1 MPTSFPVEEKRSR
14 LVQCRLASPLLASL
28 PPIPVLS
35 SALIRSS
42 LPRRR
47 KSLLRS
53 RALLA
58 PLALLLVA
66 SVGLPPAAS
75 AAQLTWKPEAVNL
88 MVQDKPL
95 PDVLRELFAS
105 LGQPVVISDRVRG
118 NVTGRFNAPAEEF
131 FNNLASVFGL
141 MSYYDGS
148 VLYISTG
155 SEATSRVIP
164 LRGVTPD
171 RFRRTLAEMDVLD
184 RRYELTIQDSER
196 LVKASGP
203 PRYVE
208 VVEEIA
214 SKLEQTAN
222 RSRAQSARVPSPAD
236 SARPLGSAFRVF
248 KLQYAWAQDT
258 TMAVG
263 GREVVV
269 PGVAT
274 TLRRLVGNYS
284 SSRNDNAG
292 GIVGTAQRVSGP
304 NTLARLRGTGLAAEG
319 AGMRSSGSGGLVE
332 VEPVVDQS
340 ATVLGAISGMGMV
353 NVSLPRVEADARTNA
368 IIVHDLPER
377 LGRYADLIAE
387 LDVRPRLIQIDATI
401 VDVSTNSVSRLG
413 VDFSQ
418 GSHNV
423 VIGRGRGVDA
433 DAQFRQGAINLSG
446 QVANSAVNTSIDAAT
461 GAILGGPIGGMTSV
475 VGNMGRYFLAQVN
488 LLAQEGEA
496 YVHARPG
503 VLTTSNT
510 EAVLENTQTFFV
522 RVAGER
528 DVDLFNVTSG
538 TILRVT
544 PVLVDE
550 GGQRRIKM
558 AVRIEDGSI
567 TGQFVDQIPIIQ
579 RSTVGTQAMISEG
592 QSLLIGGYSYDVNRD
607 LTNKVPILGD
617 IPALGALFTFRN
629 RQVSRVERMF
639 MISPRI
645 VEP

>member
-1 MPTSFPVEEKRSR
+1 MG
-14 LVQCRLASPLLASL
+14 
-28 PPIPVLS
+28 
-35 SALIRSS
+35 SARWHG
-42 LPRRR
+42 
-47 KSLLRS
+47 
-53 RALLA
+53 AMA
-58 PLALLLVA
+58 MACGLALATTLA
-66 SVGLPPAAS
+66 AAPAQ
-75 AAQLTWKPEAVNL
+75 AAEMNLKNAPVNM

-105 LGQPVVISDRVRG
+105 LGQPVVISDRIRG
-118 NVTGRFNAPAEEF
+118 NVTGRFDTTADEF
-131 FNNLASVFGL
+131 FRNLSSVFGL

-148 VLYISTG
+148 VLYVSSAG
-155 SEATSRVIP
+155 EATSRVIP
-164 LRGVTPD
+164 LRQIAPE
-171 RFRRTLAEMDVLD
+171 RFRRTLREMNVLD
-184 RRYELTIQDSER
+184 PRYELTLQPNER
-196 LVKASGP
+196 LVKVSGP

-208 VVEEIA
+208 MVEEIA
-214 SKLEQTAN
+214 GKLDQASQ
-222 RSRAQSARVPSPAD
+222 RGAPAVRFPSAAD
-236 SARPLGSAFRVF
+236 SARPLMSDFRVF
-248 KLQYAWAQDT
+248 QLQYAWAQDT

-284 SSRNDNAG
+284 SG
-292 GIVGTAQRVSGP
+292 GSQSNGGVIGTAYSATGG
-304 NTLARLRGTGLAAEG
+304 NTLNRLRGTGMASQG
-319 AGMRSSGSGGLVE
+319 AGLRGNGVDLSQSQPVDPQWLGLAPGE
-332 VEPVVDQS
+332 S
-340 ATVLGAISGMGMV
+340 LGGMGMV

-368 IIVHDLPER
+368 VIVHDVPER
-377 LGRYADLIAE
+377 LGRYADLIAA

-401 VDVSTNSVSRLG
+401 VDVSTNSLSRLG

-418 GSHNV
+418 GSHNI
-423 VIGRGRGVDA
+423 VIGRGSDGA
-433 DAQFRQGAINLSG
+433 DGQFRQGAVNLSG
-446 QVANSAVNTSIDAAT
+446 SLANSALNTSLGTAAGVAGAPLT
-461 GAILGGPIGGMTSV
+461 GLTSV

-488 LLAQEGEA
+488 LLAQEGQA

-550 GGQRRIKM
+550 GDRKQIKL
-558 AVRIEDGSI
+558 AIRIEDGSI
-567 TGQFVDQIPIIQ
+567 TGQMVDQIPIIQ
-579 RSTVGTQAMISEG
+579 RSTVGTQAMIAEG

-607 LTNKVPILGD
+607 LTSKVPLLGD

-629 RQVSRVERMF
+629 REVSRVERMF

>member
-1 MPTSFPVEEKRSR
+1 MHISPSIGTAPRRKTHGTTRALSIAAFIVAVGISGQSKPVEAAE
-14 LVQCRLASPLLASL
+14 LA
-28 PPIPVLS
+28 
-35 SALIRSS
+35 
-42 LPRRR
+42 
-47 KSLLRS
+47 
-53 RALLA
+53 
-58 PLALLLVA
+58 
-66 SVGLPPAAS
+66 
-75 AAQLTWKPEAVNL
+75 WKPDPVNL

-105 LGQPVVISDRVRG
+105 LGQPVVISERIRG
-118 NVTGRFNAPAEEF
+118 NVTGRFNTTAKEF
-131 FNNLASVFGL
+131 YDNLASVFGL

-148 VLYISTG
+148 VLYISSG
-155 SEATSRVIP
+155 SEASSRVIP

-171 RFRRTLAEMDVLD
+171 RFRRALRELDVLD
-184 RRYELTIQDSER
+184 PRYELQIQDKER
-196 LVKASGP
+196 LVKVSGP

-214 SKLEQTAN
+214 AKLDQ
-222 RSRAQSARVPSPAD
+222 SSARSGAAGPVRPPSPMD

-274 TLRRLVGNYS
+274 TLRGLVGNYG
-284 SSRNDNAG
+284 SSRRANSG
-292 GIVGTAQRVSGP
+292 GIVGTAVPANGP
-304 NTLARLRGTGLAAEG
+304 NTLARLRGSGLAAG
-319 AGMRSSGSGGLVE
+319 GGGLRGQGIGAAGE
-332 VEPVVDQS
+332 TETVVIDQS
-340 ATVLGAISGMGMV
+340 AEVLGAISGMGMV
-353 NVSLPRVEADARTNA
+353 NVSLPRVEADARTNSV
-368 IIVHDLPER
+368 IIHDLPER
-377 LGRYADLIAE
+377 LGRYTDLIAE

-401 VDVSTNSVSRLG
+401 VDVSTNSLSRLG

-418 GSHNV
+418 GSTNV
-423 VIGRGRGVDA
+423 VIGRGSNGA
-433 DAQFRQGAINLSG
+433 DAQFRQGAVNLSG
-446 QVANSAVNTSIDAAT
+446 AIANSAVNTGINT
-461 GAILGGPIGGMTSV
+461 GIGSTVGGALTTPLSGLTTV

-488 LLAQEGEA
+488 LLAQEGQA
-496 YVHARPG
+496 FIHSRPG

-528 DVDLFNVTSG
+528 DVDLFNVTAG

-558 AVRIEDGSI
+558 AIRIEDGSL
-567 TGQFVDQIPIIQ
+567 TGQMVDQIPIIQ

-592 QSLLIGGYSYDVNRD
+592 QSLLIGGYSYDINRD
-607 LTNKVPILGD
+607 LTNKIPILGD

-629 RQVSRVERMF
+629 REVSRVERMF